1 MVHKENPRTNSQCLI
16 LAEGLILLNPCLISI
31 WNVCQHFEQCGEEVF
46 NVLNCEATR
55 YENFFSLS
63 TAGSS
68 VWKMKLKSYATDK
81 DFLVGIFLFENS
93 FVQSRLNLLLK
104 LGGGWLKSAY
114 VIISGYIA
122 IVNINGVFMQSYMVK
137 VT

>member
-1 MVHKENPRTNSQCLI
+1 MYVNTLSSAVRKFSMYWIVKRLDMK
-16 LAEGLILLNPCLISI
+16 
-31 WNVCQHFEQCGEEVF
+31 
-46 NVLNCEATR
+46 
-55 YENFFSLS
+55 FFLSLS

-104 LGGGWLKSAY
+104 LGW
-114 VIISGYIA
+114 
-122 IVNINGVFMQSYMVK
+122 VFFFG
-137 VT
+137 

>member
-1 MVHKENPRTNSQCLI
+1 
-16 LAEGLILLNPCLISI
+16 
-31 WNVCQHFEQCGEEVF
+31 
-46 NVLNCEATR
+46 
-55 YENFFSLS
+55 
-63 TAGSS
+63 
-68 VWKMKLKSYATDK
+68 MKLKSYATDK

-104 LGGGWLKSAY
+104 LGGGGLKSAY

>member
-1 MVHKENPRTNSQCLI
+1 
-16 LAEGLILLNPCLISI
+16 
-31 WNVCQHFEQCGEEVF
+31 
-46 NVLNCEATR
+46 
-55 YENFFSLS
+55 
-63 TAGSS
+63 
-68 VWKMKLKSYATDK
+68 MKLKSYATDK

>member
-1 MVHKENPRTNSQCLI
+1 
-16 LAEGLILLNPCLISI
+16 
-31 WNVCQHFEQCGEEVF
+31 
-46 NVLNCEATR
+46 
-55 YENFFSLS
+55 
-63 TAGSS
+63 
-68 VWKMKLKSYATDK
+68 MKLKSYATDK

-104 LGGGWLKSAY
+104 LGGGGWLKSAY